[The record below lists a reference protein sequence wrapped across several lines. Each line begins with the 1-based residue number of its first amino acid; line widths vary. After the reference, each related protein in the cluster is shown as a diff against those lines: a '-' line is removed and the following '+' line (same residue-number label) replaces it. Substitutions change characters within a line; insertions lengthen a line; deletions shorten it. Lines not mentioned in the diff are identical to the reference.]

1 MKLEQLLE
9 GVPFTLVQG
18 SLDTEVQDTIIDYLN
33 FLQATWLFF
42 SLENYASKLVEK
54 ISNRKYYFID
64 NGLLNLFL
72 IDPVTS
78 LLENIV
84 AISLKKKYEEELY
97 FYQQNIEVDF
107 YIPTAKLAVQVSY
120 SLKEESTRK
129 RETDALLKI
138 AETQAV
144 ETLLVITYD
153 EEETIQKNGME
164 IKVIPIWKWLLDT

>member
-1 MKLEQLLE
+1 MCIRD
-9 GVPFTLVQG
+9 
-18 SLDTEVQDTIIDYLN
+18 S
-33 FLQATWLFF
+33 
-42 SLENYASKLVEK
+42 
-54 ISNRKYYFID
+54 
-64 NGLLNLFL
+64 
-72 IDPVTS
+72 
-78 LLENIV
+78 
-84 AISLKKKYEEELY
+84 
-97 FYQQNIEVDF
+97 
-107 YIPTAKLAVQVSY
+107 IPTAKLAVQVSY

>member
-1 MKLEQLLE
+1 M
-9 GVPFTLVQG
+9 
-18 SLDTEVQDTIIDYLN
+18 
-33 FLQATWLFF
+33 
-42 SLENYASKLVEK
+42 
-54 ISNRKYYFID
+54 
-64 NGLLNLFL
+64 
-72 IDPVTS
+72 
-78 LLENIV
+78 
-84 AISLKKKYEEELY
+84 
-97 FYQQNIEVDF
+97 
-107 YIPTAKLAVQVSY
+107 AVQASY

>member
-1 MKLEQLLE
+1 MEML
-9 GVPFTLVQG
+9 
-18 SLDTEVQDTIIDYLN
+18 
-33 FLQATWLFF
+33 
-42 SLENYASKLVEK
+42 
-54 ISNRKYYFID
+54 R
-64 NGLLNLFL
+64 
-72 IDPVTS
+72 TS